1 MKLSSALLCG
11 LAAIPLLSRADVAGP
26 YSYQGLGGGMDWQ
39 RWSYGPVRN
48 DEVQQISFQLLT
60 GGAAL
65 DPDLHWAFG
74 LRGASAQRPCPVS
87 DLPQF
92 RNGCPLGRGLALGY
106 FPDGFGSGGVCVGI
120 AVEDF
125 TAGYVGEQAVVAGTC
140 VPFQIRPYQRYGI
153 VISASADDVSWV
165 LLEMGPTRSYN
176 PATGSYEQVP
186 GWTPVS
192 RGGCKETAGVSCP
205 ELSDIDQDFGD
216 VFVTSAFLNP
226 RESWSVEDLY
236 ISRY

>member
-1 MKLSSALLCG
+1 MKLSCALLCG
-11 LAAIPLLSRADVAGP
+11 LAAFAPALFAATAGP
-26 YSYQGLGGGMDWQ
+26 FSYYGRGGGMDWE
-39 RWSYGPVRN
+39 RWHYGAVRN

-65 DPDLHWAFG
+65 DPDMHWAFG
-74 LRGASAQRPCPVS
+74 LRGASAQQPCPVS
-87 DLPQF
+87 ALPQF
-92 RNGCPLGRGLALGY
+92 RYGCPLGRGLALGY
-106 FPDGFGSGGVCVGI
+106 FPDGFGSGGVCTGI

-125 TAGYVGEQAVVAGTC
+125 TAGYVGEQAIVAGTC

-165 LLEMGPTRSYN
+165 LLEMGSTRVYN
-176 PATGSYEQVP
+176 AATQSYERVP
-186 GWTPVS
+186 AWTPVS

-205 ELSDIDQDFGD
+205 ELAEIDQDFGD

-226 RESWSVEDLY
+226 RDSWAVEGLY
-236 ISRY
+236 ISHY

>member
-1 MKLSSALLCG
+1 MKLTSALLCG
-11 LAAIPLLSRADVAGP
+11 LAASVLPLLAAAAGP
-26 YSYQGLGGGMDWQ
+26 YTYIGRGGGMDWE
-39 RWSYGPVRN
+39 RWHYGPVRD

-60 GGAAL
+60 AGAAL
-65 DPDLHWAFG
+65 DPDMHWAFG
-74 LRGASAQRPCPVS
+74 LRGGSSLRPCPVS

-92 RNGCPLGRGLALGY
+92 RYGCPLGRGLAIGY
-106 FPDGFGSGGVCVGI
+106 FPDGFGTGGVCSGI

-153 VISASADDVSWV
+153 IIRASVDDVSWV
-165 LLEMGPTRSYN
+165 LLEMGPTRVYN
-176 PATGSYEQVP
+176 PATQSYEQVP

-192 RGGCKETAGVSCP
+192 RGGCRETAGVRCP
-205 ELSDIDQDFGD
+205 ELADIDQDYGD

-226 RESWSVEDLY
+226 RDSWIVEDLY
-236 ISRY
+236 ISHY